1 MELHALTEALFR
13 NAAERPDKT
22 ALIENEIPT
31 TWGELADLAAGAASY
46 LLDRGLHPGEIVML
60 RTQQALAFV
69 AVYLGVR
76 AAGGVPAPL
85 ERNGPAGIAPV
96 ADSLQSHWMLGS
108 EADQA
113 SGAVSTAI
121 PLEEVFRQAKTAP
134 RRSLP
139 TQALDGPS
147 DVLFTTGTTGR
158 SKGVLHTNRSV
169 LAIGRQQAG
178 LFGMEKD
185 TVLVLPGPINHAG
198 NIWCLWAS
206 VLTGGAFYLLN
217 GMSDLKAF
225 YRALRW
231 PEGHLACH
239 LAPSAVRTLFTLS
252 GDQLGQYNGRLEWL
266 LLDGAP
272 VPEPDRERLRAL
284 LPDTALYIHMGASET
299 GSISSYRYQGS
310 AGFPGCVGLAAP
322 GVHFFFT
329 DEHRNV
335 LEHTSPEHP
344 GLLACNG
351 PTLMAGYVNAPEATA
366 QAMPDGNVYLNDL
379 AWQDD
384 SGYLYVLG
392 RADDVINVGGLK
404 VSPVEVEEAALALPG
419 IRDCICIAIPHPIS
433 GQALKL
439 LVVPDPAVP
448 FHPRAIIAALHD
460 SLEWYKV
467 PARLEQTDAV
477 RRMYNGKPDRKSY
490 RT

>member
-1 MELHALTEALFR
+1 MELHTLTEALFR
-13 NAAERPDKT
+13 NGRERPDKL
-22 ALIENEIPT
+22 ALIENDVPT
-31 TWGELADLAAGAASY
+31 TWGQLADLAAGAASY
-46 LLDRGLHPGEIVML
+46 LMDRGLQPGEIVLM
-60 RTQQALAFV
+60 RTEQSLAFA

-76 AAGGVPAPL
+76 AAGGIPAPL
-85 ERNGPAGIAPV
+85 EKNGPTGIAPV
-96 ADSLQSHWMLGS
+96 AESLQSHWMLGNA
-108 EADQA
+108 ADQA
-113 SGAVSTAI
+113 AAAVPDQI
-121 PLEEVFRQAKTAP
+121 PLEEVFQQAKTAP
-134 RRSLP
+134 KRSFP
-139 TQALDGPS
+139 AQELDAPS

-178 LFGMEKD
+178 LFGIEED
-185 TVLVLPGPINHAG
+185 TVLVLPGPINHAS
-198 NIWCLWAS
+198 NIWCFWAS

-225 YRALRW
+225 YKALNW
-231 PEGHLACH
+231 PEGRLACH
-239 LAPSAVRTLFTLS
+239 LAPAAVRTLFTLT

-272 VPEPDRERLRAL
+272 VPEPDKERLRTL

-299 GSISSYRYQGS
+299 GSISSYQYQGS
-310 AGFPGCVGLAAP
+310 TGHPGCVGLAAP
-322 GVHFFFT
+322 GVHFFLT

-335 LEHTSPEHP
+335 LEHTSPDHP

-366 QAMPDGNVYLNDL
+366 QAMPDGNVYLSDL
-379 AWQDD
+379 AWRDD
-384 SGYLYVLG
+384 NGYLYILG

-404 VSPVEVEEAALALPG
+404 VSPVEVEEAALAIPG
-419 IRDCICIAIPHPIS
+419 IRDCICIAVPHPIS

-439 LVVPDPAVP
+439 LVVPDPDIP
-448 FHPRAIIAALHD
+448 YNPRAIAAALHD

-467 PARLEQTDAV
+467 PARLEKTDAV
-477 RRMYNGKPDRKSY
+477 RRTYNGKPDRKAY